1 MFDHVG
7 LDVRDDAASRTFY
20 EQALTRRSTS
30 Q

>member
-1 MFDHVG
+1 MFDRVG

-20 EQALTRRSTS
+20 EQALALSSS